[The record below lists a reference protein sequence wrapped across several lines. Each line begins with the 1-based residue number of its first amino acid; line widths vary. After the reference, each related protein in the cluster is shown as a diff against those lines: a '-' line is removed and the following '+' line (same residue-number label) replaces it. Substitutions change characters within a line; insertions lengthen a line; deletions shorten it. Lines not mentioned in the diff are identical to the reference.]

1 MIKSKKLPAN
11 IEDLIPKALTYL
23 QSRPEILFAYLFGSF
38 GKGKH
43 FPLSDVDIAV
53 YLKEPL
59 DVPEKKMETQD
70 AVARNFE
77 IIGEAVKNVSK
88 ALKAKYNNIQWKEIA
103 GMRDKV
109 IHFCFGVNWDI
120 VWGAVKDS
128 LPPFKEKIE
137 RILEVI
143 DE

>member
-1 MIKSKKLPAN
+1 MPKRGDKEFLLDIIEAIKR
-11 IEDLIPKALTYL
+11 IELYTKGLSYEDFL
-23 QSRPEILFAYLFGSF
+23 Q
-38 GKGKH
+38 KT
-43 FPLSDVDIAV
+43 
-53 YLKEPL
+53 
-59 DVPEKKMETQD
+59 ETQD

-88 ALKAKYNNIQWKEIA
+88 ALKVKYNDIQWKEIA

-109 IHFCFGVNWDI
+109 IHFYFGVNWDI

-137 RILEVI
+137 GILKAMEESKNI
-143 DE
+143 GGY